1 MFSVPKCL
9 TSGII
14 SQVFPL
20 HEPAAL
26 ERLQNTWV
34 RDFCA
39 RQPLGIF
46 SFYKGRQP
54 VFQIILILT
63 SIIPQ
68 NYSVFKRISNFIH
81 VFFR

>member
-1 MFSVPKCL
+1 MKFNIVRLFLVPKCV

-34 RDFCA
+34 RDVCA
-39 RQPLGIF
+39 RQPLGIQ
-46 SFYKGRQP
+46 SPKSLN
-54 VFQIILILT
+54 VF
-63 SIIPQ
+63 
-68 NYSVFKRISNFIH
+68 N
-81 VFFR
+81 